1 MQVILAAMGG
11 GAPGTMTVECAGA
24 LAAAECV
31 VGARRLL
38 AALPAG
44 CTARRVEAARPQEV
58 LQAVLEARGY
68 ASLCVV
74 AYSGD
79 TGFYSGACGLL
90 PLLAENGVAARV
102 LPGISSVQL
111 LAARLG
117 RPWQDWTLVSA
128 HGAACDAAAAVCGG
142 RPVFFL
148 TGGMLGPAAL
158 CAQLCEAG
166 LGGLAVTVG
175 ENLSYPDERVTQA
188 TAAQCAQG
196 AFAPLSV
203 LLAEAAPRQ
212 ARRAPGLADDLFLR
226 GEVPMTKQEV
236 RAVLL
241 GKLGV
246 GPEMVCWDI
255 GAGTGSVSVELALQA
270 KSVYAVE
277 REDDACR
284 LIRANRE
291 RFGAWNLRLV
301 QGEAP
306 GALASLPAPDAVFVG
321 GTGGRLREILRAVQA
336 AAPAARVCVSAIALE
351 TVQAALAELEA
362 LGYACEAVQIGI
374 SRARRA
380 GQLHL
385 LLAQNPVFL
394 VTGVRPCAK

>member
-11 GAPGTMTVECAGA
+11 GAPGTMTAECAGA

-142 RPVFFL
+142 RPVLFL
-148 TGGMLGPAAL
+148 TGGTLGPAAL

-203 LLAEAAPRQ
+203 LLAEAAPRAPQ
-212 ARRAPGLADDLFLR
+212 RARGIADSAFAR

-236 RAVLL
+236 RAAAL
-241 GKLGV
+241 GKLAV
-246 GPEMVCWDI
+246 RATS
-255 GAGTGSVSVELALQA
+255 AGTWA
-270 KSVYAVE
+270 
-277 REDDACR
+277 
-284 LIRANRE
+284 
-291 RFGAWNLRLV
+291 
-301 QGEAP
+301 
-306 GALASLPAPDAVFVG
+306 
-321 GTGGRLREILRAVQA
+321 
-336 AAPAARVCVSAIALE
+336 
-351 TVQAALAELEA
+351 
-362 LGYACEAVQIGI
+362 
-374 SRARRA
+374 RARA
-380 GQLHL
+380 
-385 LLAQNPVFL
+385 A
-394 VTGVRPCAK
+394 